1 MIKCIGKAG
10 SQICD
15 VLIADT
21 NKLNNELP
29 SLFFRFFGNV
39 EVIMYPLGRFVSTRL
54 QEKRCRAYF
63 TCMSHRSIPRTI
75 DHNQRGNAYSR
86 PRYTVK
92 NGTSPAGFCGL
103 PHGAGLVT
111 YNSSQLNPLF
121 YKYYIQLNKIVIF
134 CTFISFSV

>member
-1 MIKCIGKAG
+1 MMKCIGKAG

-21 NKLNNELP
+21 LTKLNNELP
-29 SLFFRFFGNV
+29 SLFFGNV

-63 TCMSHRSIPRTI
+63 TSMSHRSIRRTI

-86 PRYTVK
+86 YTDK
-92 NGTSPAGFCGL
+92 NGTSPAGICGL